1 MGWYFLYIY
10 SEHTGRVVFLLGFSS
25 ILILDIIIK
34 IRIYVYTKKR
44 IFMEKFEKLSKRF
57 FDGLGKSFSVL
68 MPIFVFIFAI
78 QIGVGIFSPA
88 PEWVTKIA
96 PEWIVDTGL
105 MLLAMIVAFFAI
117 ILWIKRKKLD
127 WY

>member
-1 MGWYFLYIY
+1 
-10 SEHTGRVVFLLGFSS
+10 
-25 ILILDIIIK
+25 
-34 IRIYVYTKKR
+34 
-44 IFMEKFEKLSKRF
+44 MEKFEKLSKRF

-127 WY
+127 WYWVKDFCYKRPRCFCRSFFCYYRMVFFSSVYT